1 MTLLSRDEIEWEW
14 GDGQTEWQ
22 DSQHCTLLLLIA
34 EMHKWSLELQWPNTA
49 QLIALQLSKLGST
62 LFWESLGSSS
72 DQRWFLVGPKCM
84 A

>member
-1 MTLLSRDEIEWEW
+1 MGRGRRGEREW

-22 DSQHCTLLLLIA
+22 DSQRQTLLLLIA

-49 QLIALQLSKLGST
+49 RLIALQLSKLGST

-72 DQRWFLVGPKCM
+72 DQMWCLVGPKCM

>member
-22 DSQHCTLLLLIA
+22 DSQRQTLLLLIA

-49 QLIALQLSKLGST
+49 RLIALQLSKLGST